1 MVSCEALFRCRIS
14 ELDAH
19 SRSRRFAMS
28 YKKMPCLM
36 SYAGLQ
42 AEFSFLALHR
52 RRPLVSNSS
61 LERTFRANVVPAG
74 KPILAKRRSTQSR

>member
-1 MVSCEALFRCRIS
+1 
-14 ELDAH
+14 
-19 SRSRRFAMS
+19 
-28 YKKMPCLM
+28 M

-74 KPILAKRRSTQSR
+74 KSILAERRSTQSR

>member
-1 MVSCEALFRCRIS
+1 
-14 ELDAH
+14 
-19 SRSRRFAMS
+19 
-28 YKKMPCLM
+28 M

-61 LERTFRANVVPAG
+61 LERTFRANVVPTD
-74 KPILAKRRSTQSR
+74 KSILAERRSTQSRYANKEKSWNMR